1 MAAAYRS
8 PSEIAAAPAIR
19 PSSDSHKEH
28 VPVADTL
35 TYLSHH
41 SPSSFDLRS
50 PYVRLEVRPA
60 NLQELNLVV
69 DMRMEVFGP
78 GKEASTAGSA
88 SIPKHTGLSGPSE
101 VEGRETKGR
110 RGTAPPAPD
119 MSAGWKAES
128 LQNLIARQSKGSV
141 IFVVTARDVRHPD
154 AQPVLVA
161 SVEASTHEFHEVG
174 FSPCLAQVE
183 DEEEDGEGGEEGADG
198 WRLQGG
204 WDRGAAGFW
213 AGIPGARGSS
223 VGKASC
229 SSSQPSVLLA
239 RTSFLDTPPENKGT
253 GIPSPA
259 HERKQSKLYVTGMM
273 VVDAFR
279 RQGVAAALLTA
290 VEEYARG
297 RGINY
302 ICLYVDAYNS
312 SAQRLYQKSGYLVV
326 PFSPQ
331 AEAFASKIGLYKGAY
346 AARQYSFAYRRLP
359 PRRALGGAWHVG
371 QATRGPASLD
381 GQDPLRLHWAGG
393 GDGPGMGREVDGKG
407 DGGAEMQGR
416 ESRRAPQAAEE
427 GRWCAG
433 PREAWKE
440 QPCAWGN
447 PGRENV
453 VWEDRGKCL
462 VGDGN
467 GRDAAEGTRTLKGS
481 RRM

>member
-1 MAAAYRS
+1 
-8 PSEIAAAPAIR
+8 
-19 PSSDSHKEH
+19 
-28 VPVADTL
+28 
-35 TYLSHH
+35 
-41 SPSSFDLRS
+41 
-50 PYVRLEVRPA
+50 
-60 NLQELNLVV
+60 
-69 DMRMEVFGP
+69 
-78 GKEASTAGSA
+78 
-88 SIPKHTGLSGPSE
+88 
-101 VEGRETKGR
+101 
-110 RGTAPPAPD
+110 
-119 MSAGWKAES
+119 
-128 LQNLIARQSKGSV
+128 LIARQSKGSV

-154 AQPVLVA
+154 AQPALVA

-183 DEEEDGEGGEEGADG
+183 DEEEDGERVEKGADG
-198 WRLQGG
+198 WRLQGE
-204 WDRGAAGFW
+204 WDRGGAGFW
-213 AGIPGARGSS
+213 ADIPGARGSS

-253 GIPSPA
+253 GTPSPA
-259 HERKQSKLYVTGMM
+259 HKRRESKLYVTGMM
-273 VVDAFR
+273 VMEAFR

-359 PRRALGGAWHVG
+359 PRRALGGAWPVG
-371 QATRGPASLD
+371 QATRGHASLD
-381 GQDPLRLHWAGG
+381 GQDLLRLHWAWGW
-393 GDGPGMGREVDGKG
+393 DGPGMGRKVDGKG
-407 DGGAEMQGR
+407 DGGAEIRGR
-416 ESRRAPQAAEE
+416 DSRGASQAAEE

-447 PGRENV
+447 SGRESV
-453 VWEDRGKCL
+453 VWEDRGLCL
-462 VGDGN
+462 VGDDN
-467 GRDAAEGTRTLKGS
+467 GRDGAGGVRA
-481 RRM
+481 